1 MKQQKNTHKFA
12 KIPHGKFRGSFL
24 KDVPDEY
31 VIWVIMKSES
41 RQLLDMF
48 YAEFKR
54 RNLKIAK

>member
-1 MKQQKNTHKFA
+1 MKNQTKTHKYA
-12 KIPHGKFRGSFL
+12 TIPHGKYRGSFL

-31 VIWVIMKSES
+31 VLWVILKSES

-54 RNLKIAK
+54 RNLKIKK